1 MGNIVG
7 RPRRRGLP
15 TSTRALVPGST
26 LSDVRDGD
34 VVVLCSS
41 DGTPLRL
48 EVAADADRAAGRAS
62 TSGRHGGGAGT
73 SEHATFTPAF
83 TLVPG
88 ADALPDALAGS
99 LANAAN
105 HVVVDVRG
113 RHVAFRSVAAGGA
126 YLCFETNDD
135 ERGEERGEESETT
148 FSDAHRK
155 SARLRFRGGAKHVR
169 RRGLWR
175 WEYDETADEVRF
187 APRGWDRKR
196 DSSSS
201 PSGPRRATRVA
212 AARAWAEHLRL
223 ELEARARLA
232 DDVRHLRAR
241 AADARAGALAD
252 LASARD
258 RAEARARLAETRRG
272 DASGARSFGSWTG

>member
-48 EVAADADRAAGRAS
+48 EVAADADRAAGHAS
-62 TSGRHGGGAGT
+62 TSGRHGGGGGA
-73 SEHATFTPAF
+73 SEHTTFTPAF

-105 HVVVDVRG
+105 HVVVDARG
-113 RHVAFRSVAAGGA
+113 RHVAFRSVAAGDA

-135 ERGEERGEESETT
+135 ERGEEER
-148 FSDAHRK
+148 
-155 SARLRFRGGAKHVR
+155 
-169 RRGLWR
+169 
-175 WEYDETADEVRF
+175 
-187 APRGWDRKR
+187 
-196 DSSSS
+196 
-201 PSGPRRATRVA
+201 
-212 AARAWAEHLRL
+212 
-223 ELEARARLA
+223 
-232 DDVRHLRAR
+232 
-241 AADARAGALAD
+241 
-252 LASARD
+252 
-258 RAEARARLAETRRG
+258 
-272 DASGARSFGSWTG
+272 

>member
-15 TSTRALVPGST
+15 KSSRALVPGST

-48 EVAADADRAAGRAS
+48 DVAADADRAADRAS
-62 TSGRHGGGAGT
+62 TSGRHGAGAGA
-73 SEHATFTPAF
+73 SEHVTFTPAF
-83 TLVPG
+83 ALVPG
-88 ADALPDALAGS
+88 AGDPDELAGA

-113 RHVAFRSVAAGGA
+113 RHVAFRSVAAGDA
-126 YLCFETNDD
+126 YLCFETN
-135 ERGEERGEESETT
+135 SH
-148 FSDAHRK
+148 DASAGDATENHAR
-155 SARLRFRGGAKHVR
+155 SFARLRFRAGAKDVR

-175 WEYDETADEVRF
+175 WAYDETADEVRF
-187 APRGWDRKR
+187 APRITKETRQAENAETA
-196 DSSSS
+196 SLFVVAV
-201 PSGPRRATRVA
+201 GPRRATRVA
-212 AARAWAEHLRL
+212 AARVWVEHLRL

-232 DDVRHLRAR
+232 EEVRHLRAR
-241 AADARAGALAD
+241 APRRRAPP
-252 LASARD
+252 
-258 RAEARARLAETRRG
+258 RR
-272 DASGARSFGSWTG
+272 SI

>member
-7 RPRRRGLP
+7 RPRRRGLL

-62 TSGRHGGGAGT
+62 TSGRHGGGGGT

-88 ADALPDALAGS
+88 ADALPMRSRS

-113 RHVAFRSVAAGGA
+113 RHVAFRSVPPAMCVPV
-126 YLCFETNDD
+126 L
-135 ERGEERGEESETT
+135 
-148 FSDAHRK
+148 
-155 SARLRFRGGAKHVR
+155 
-169 RRGLWR
+169 
-175 WEYDETADEVRF
+175 
-187 APRGWDRKR
+187 
-196 DSSSS
+196 
-201 PSGPRRATRVA
+201 
-212 AARAWAEHLRL
+212 
-223 ELEARARLA
+223 
-232 DDVRHLRAR
+232 
-241 AADARAGALAD
+241 
-252 LASARD
+252 
-258 RAEARARLAETRRG
+258 
-272 DASGARSFGSWTG
+272 

>member
-113 RHVAFRSVAAGGA
+113 RHVAFRSVAAGDA

-187 APRGWDRKR
+187 APRGMEFVNEFFVVAV
-196 DSSSS
+196 
-201 PSGPRRATRVA
+201 GPRRATRVA

-232 DDVRHLRAR
+232 DDV
-241 AADARAGALAD
+241 
-252 LASARD
+252 D
-258 RAEARARLAETRRG
+258 RK
-272 DASGARSFGSWTG
+272 SVV

>member
-48 EVAADADRAAGRAS
+48 EVAADADRAAGRA

-73 SEHATFTPAF
+73 SEHATFTPRSRSCRA
-83 TLVPG
+83 
-88 ADALPDALAGS
+88 ADALPDAL

-113 RHVAFRSVAAGGA
+113 RHVAFRSVAAG
-126 YLCFETNDD
+126 
-135 ERGEERGEESETT
+135 
-148 FSDAHRK
+148 
-155 SARLRFRGGAKHVR
+155 
-169 RRGLWR
+169 
-175 WEYDETADEVRF
+175 
-187 APRGWDRKR
+187 
-196 DSSSS
+196 
-201 PSGPRRATRVA
+201 
-212 AARAWAEHLRL
+212 
-223 ELEARARLA
+223 
-232 DDVRHLRAR
+232 
-241 AADARAGALAD
+241 
-252 LASARD
+252 
-258 RAEARARLAETRRG
+258 
-272 DASGARSFGSWTG
+272 

>member
-48 EVAADADRAAGRAS
+48 EVAADADRAAGHAS
-62 TSGRHGGGAGT
+62 TSGRHGGGGGA
-73 SEHATFTPAF
+73 SEHTTFTPAF

-113 RHVAFRSVAAGGA
+113 RHVAFRSVAAGDAYGCLKLFQYPAHKGA
-126 YLCFETNDD
+126 AG
-135 ERGEERGEESETT
+135 RT
-148 FSDAHRK
+148 F
-155 SARLRFRGGAKHVR
+155 GGHSSKV
-169 RRGLWR
+169 
-175 WEYDETADEVRF
+175 TQVRF
-187 APRGWDRKR
+187 TFDDMYVITVGADMTIMQW
-196 DSSSS
+196 
-201 PSGPRRATRVA
+201 
-212 AARAWAEHLRL
+212 RL
-223 ELEARARLA
+223 VL
-232 DDVRHLRAR
+232 
-241 AADARAGALAD
+241 
-252 LASARD
+252 
-258 RAEARARLAETRRG
+258 
-272 DASGARSFGSWTG
+272 